1 MKVMSRVQLHRQL
14 YMRHAPLHPS
24 LPQVELLQNAFA
36 SLADAVLEEL
46 EEGAAARDEARREQ
60 LAALASIR
68 ATQDTVQVG
77 SRAVGGNIMVPVHA
91 GGSLH
96 C

>member
-1 MKVMSRVQLHRQL
+1 VQQKVSATSQAFQ
-14 YMRHAPLHPS
+14 ASHPPPG
-24 LPQVELLQNAFA
+24 LCYPQVELLQNAFA

-77 SRAVGGNIMVPVHA
+77 GRGA
-91 GGSLH
+91 GGGGALQQ
-96 C
+96 